1 MNFDFIKGLTMQRK
15 ALETLVKWKAN
26 PHKKALLITGA
37 RQIGKTYLVRQFA
50 KQYYENFYEIN
61 FLTSPKASQIFD
73 GDLDANTIIANLS
86 AFLHTKLVPK
96 KSLIFLDEIQECP
109 NARTAIKFL
118 VEDGRFDYIESGS
131 LLGVNYK
138 VVPSYPVGFEQILQ
152 MYPMDFEEFCIAN
165 SITTNTL
172 DYLKQCFESTTKV
185 TASIHQTMSDLFR
198 YYIVVGGMPEVV
210 KIFVDT
216 HDIGLVIEKQ
226 KDILAQYR
234 QDITKY
240 TLDNKVKVTNIFEQ
254 IPAQLD
260 EKNRRFKLSSISK
273 TARLRDYDDAFMWL
287 KVAGVALCCY
297 NLTEPKIPLKI
308 NEQSRLF
315 KLFLSDCGL
324 LCAMSLENVQFD
336 ILQGDLSV
344 NMGSILENVFAKEFV
359 AQGFALRYLNKRTVG
374 ELDFVLQQGSSVLPI
389 EIKSGKTY
397 QAHAALDHAL
407 EIKDWNLKKGY
418 VFCQANLETKGKITY
433 LPWYMV
439 MFLKPLTVKDLKVEV
454 KITNVD

>member
-1 MNFDFIKGLTMQRK
+1 MQRK

-131 LLGVNYK
+131 LLSVNYK

-273 TARLRDYDDAFMWL
+273 TARLRDYDDAFM
-287 KVAGVALCCY
+287 
-297 NLTEPKIPLKI
+297 
-308 NEQSRLF
+308 
-315 KLFLSDCGL
+315 
-324 LCAMSLENVQFD
+324 
-336 ILQGDLSV
+336 
-344 NMGSILENVFAKEFV
+344 
-359 AQGFALRYLNKRTVG
+359 
-374 ELDFVLQQGSSVLPI
+374 
-389 EIKSGKTY
+389 
-397 QAHAALDHAL
+397 
-407 EIKDWNLKKGY
+407 
-418 VFCQANLETKGKITY
+418 
-433 LPWYMV
+433 
-439 MFLKPLTVKDLKVEV
+439 
-454 KITNVD
+454 

>member
-185 TASIHQTMSDLFR
+185 TASIHQT
-198 YYIVVGGMPEVV
+198 
-210 KIFVDT
+210 
-216 HDIGLVIEKQ
+216 
-226 KDILAQYR
+226 
-234 QDITKY
+234 
-240 TLDNKVKVTNIFEQ
+240 
-254 IPAQLD
+254 
-260 EKNRRFKLSSISK
+260 ISK
-273 TARLRDYDDAFMWL
+273 
-287 KVAGVALCCY
+287 
-297 NLTEPKIPLKI
+297 
-308 NEQSRLF
+308 
-315 KLFLSDCGL
+315 
-324 LCAMSLENVQFD
+324 
-336 ILQGDLSV
+336 
-344 NMGSILENVFAKEFV
+344 
-359 AQGFALRYLNKRTVG
+359 
-374 ELDFVLQQGSSVLPI
+374 
-389 EIKSGKTY
+389 
-397 QAHAALDHAL
+397 
-407 EIKDWNLKKGY
+407 KKK
-418 VFCQANLETKGKITY
+418 N
-433 LPWYMV
+433 
-439 MFLKPLTVKDLKVEV
+439 
-454 KITNVD
+454 